1 LKVQANR
8 RGSAVAPVWPIMDLL
23 WKDIRYALHSLRANP
38 GFALVA
44 ILTLAL
50 GIGATTAI
58 FSVVNGVLLQPLPL
72 KDPDRLVMVWE
83 RAMNNPAPQ
92 AQRNVASPGNVFEW
106 MKEIPRTFSSL
117 GASTDWEVSL
127 TGQAEPELVLAG
139 LASGQLFQTL
149 GAKPYLGRYLEPAD
163 ATGEADGR
171 VVLSYAFWQRKF
183 GGDRRV
189 IGRRVQVDGEAYTII
204 GIMPREFIVPESR
217 AEMWVPFIIQE
228 GGRGRFLRPIGRLAP
243 GVTIEQAQARMEVV
257 AKRLEIANPERN
269 AQMSVNIVPVHE
281 QVVGSMRRSLLIVFA
296 AVALLL
302 LIGCVNIA
310 NLLLSRATA
319 RAKEMSIRSALGASR
334 GQLVRQLLTESLI
347 LAILAGIVGVVIAGW
362 ATMLLVRFTPESAM
376 LPRTAEIVVD
386 GRVLGV
392 TALLTLATGIFFG
405 LAPALE
411 ASRTDL
417 STGLKSGSRGS
428 THDRR
433 GKMFR
438 NALVVTEVALATV
451 LLIGAG
457 LLIKSFSKLESVS
470 PGVRPERA
478 VTARVV
484 LTDPYMEGEPRRQM
498 MTRML
503 EKVRTLP
510 GVEHAGA
517 IVSLNMPFTSSL
529 SRDSFQ
535 IEGEPVPKEGEE
547 PGTDVRAVA
556 GDYFRAMGMTLIAGR
571 VFDARVIDPNNCE
584 IVVNETLART
594 HFGSARN
601 ALGKRLKFEWYQPL
615 RLNIVGVVNDVR
627 AAGLGE
633 APATALYFSYAFDPQ
648 RQFTIVAS
656 ATTAPRSLQVPLAR
670 ALRSLDPL
678 MPVKDVKTLEE
689 LISGTIARPRF
700 NATMLSLF
708 AALGLLLASLG
719 IYGVLSYSVSQRTH
733 EMGIRMALGADP
745 RDVLRLV
752 VRDGLK
758 VAVLGVLV
766 GVAVALPATRVLAAL
781 LYGVEASDPLVFAS
795 VAATLTLV
803 ALAASYLPAR
813 RATRV
818 QPMVALRPE

>member
-1 LKVQANR
+1 
-8 RGSAVAPVWPIMDLL
+8 MDLL

-72 KDPDRLVMVWE
+72 KDPERLVMVWE
-83 RAMNNPAPQ
+83 RHPERERNYAAPA
-92 AQRNVASPGNVFEW
+92 NVAAWIDVEV
-106 MKEIPRTFSSL
+106 PRTFSSL
-117 GASTDWEVSL
+117 GAFIDWEVSL

-139 LASGQLFQTL
+139 LASGRLFETL
-149 GAKPYLGRYLEPAD
+149 GAKPYLGRIIGPAD
-163 ATGEADGR
+163 ATPEAEG
-171 VVLSYAFWQRKF
+171 VMVLSYAFWQRKF
-183 GGDRRV
+183 GGDRV
-189 IGRRVQVDGEAYTII
+189 IGRRVQVNGEPYTIV
-204 GIMPREFIVPESR
+204 GIMPRQFIVPDSR
-217 AEMWVPFIIQE
+217 AEMWVPYYLNPT
-228 GGRGRFLRPIGRLAP
+228 GRGRSLRPIGRLAP
-243 GVTIEQAQARMEVV
+243 GVTLEQAQARMEVV
-257 AKRLEIANPERN
+257 AKRLQISHPAGARF
-269 AQMSVNIVPVHE
+269 ADSMARFSINIVPVHE
-281 QVVGSMRRSLLIVFA
+281 QVVGSIRRSLFIVLA

-334 GQLVRQLLTESLI
+334 AQLVRQLLTESII
-347 LAILAGIVGVVIAGW
+347 LALIAGIIGIVIAGW

-386 GRVLGV
+386 GRVLAV

-411 ASRTDL
+411 ASRSDL
-417 STGLKSGSRGS
+417 NTGLKSGSRGS

-438 NALVVTEVALATV
+438 NALVVAEVALATV
-451 LLIGAG
+451 LLIAAG
-457 LLIKSFSKLESVS
+457 LLIKSFSKLEEIS
-470 PGVRPERA
+470 PGVRPDRA

-484 LTDPYMEGEPRRQM
+484 LTDPYQNGEPRAEMVR
-498 MTRML
+498 RML
-503 EKVRTLP
+503 EKARSLP

-517 IVSLNMPFTSSL
+517 IVSINMPFTNSL
-529 SRDSFQ
+529 SRQGFF
-535 IEGEPVPKEGEE
+535 IEGRPIPKEGEE
-547 PGTDVRAVA
+547 PGSDIRAIA
-556 GDYFRAMGMTLIAGR
+556 GDYHRAMGMTMLAGR
-571 VFDARVIDPNNCE
+571 PLDERITDPETCE
-584 IVVNETLART
+584 IVVNEAFAKE
-594 HFGSARN
+594 HFGSIRN
-601 ALGKRLKFEWYQPL
+601 ALGKRLLLDWYQELKP
-615 RLNIVGVVNDVR
+615 RIVGVVNDVR
-627 AAGLGE
+627 AAGFGE
-633 APATALYFSYAFDPQ
+633 QPATALYLSYRLDPQ
-648 RQFTIVAS
+648 IQFTVVAA
-656 ATTAPRSLQVPLAR
+656 ATTDPASLQVPLSR

-678 MPVKDVKTLEE
+678 MPVKDLKTLEE

-700 NATMLSLF
+700 NATMLTLF
-708 AALGLLLASLG
+708 AALGLLLASIG
-719 IYGVLSYSVSQRTH
+719 IYGVLSYSVAQRTH

-745 RDVLRLV
+745 RDVLGLV

-766 GVAVALPATRVLAAL
+766 GVAVAFPATRLMASL